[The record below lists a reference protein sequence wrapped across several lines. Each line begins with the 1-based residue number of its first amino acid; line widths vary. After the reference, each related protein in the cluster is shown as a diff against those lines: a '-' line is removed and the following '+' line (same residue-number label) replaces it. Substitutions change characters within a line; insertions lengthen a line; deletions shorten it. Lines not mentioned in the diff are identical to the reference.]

1 MNITD
6 EDMVPMELLDEVLA
20 AYRHKIQSKFVM
32 WKELVEQAKAEIAKL
47 IRQHGVETEKAK
59 KLVESSVY
67 INYMIQRLDDRHKS
81 SFKLLYIHEQL
92 YRVFVR
98 QPVTFKSSYDFE
110 NLYEGCDFWK
120 RGTGQAVY
128 SDEYTNTLNKEMQ
141 KFNGKIS
148 VGEDAT
154 TGSDMTS
161 QTGISRSKPGR
172 SLKSS
177 MKQGSALVT

>member
-1 MNITD
+1 
-6 EDMVPMELLDEVLA
+6 MVPMELLDEVLA

-98 QPVTFKSSYDFE
+98 
-110 NLYEGCDFWK
+110 
-120 RGTGQAVY
+120 
-128 SDEYTNTLNKEMQ
+128 
-141 KFNGKIS
+141 
-148 VGEDAT
+148 
-154 TGSDMTS
+154 
-161 QTGISRSKPGR
+161 
-172 SLKSS
+172 
-177 MKQGSALVT
+177 